1 MRIGL
6 KQGNLEADHDKLMEM
21 QALELAIRDGLSAN
35 SYASSTPGSENYGR
49 HDTGRGRGLL
59 HSVLINH

>member
-1 MRIGL
+1 
-6 KQGNLEADHDKLMEM
+6 MEM

-49 HDTGRGRGLL
+49 HMTPEEAVDFFTP
-59 HSVLINH
+59 S

>member
-49 HDTGRGRGLL
+49 HMTPEEAVDFFTP
-59 HSVLINH
+59 S